1 MLVLPGPA
9 LTLPQNS
16 KDYFLL
22 ACGLMSDGERHLC
35 SPGGINPKASD
46 VCGWSS
52 LCFSDLVL
60 ADRAVFLER
69 FLLLL

>member
-1 MLVLPGPA
+1 MLVPPGPA

-35 SPGGINPKASD
+35 SPDGINPKNND
-46 VCGWSS
+46 V
-52 LCFSDLVL
+52 
-60 ADRAVFLER
+60 
-69 FLLLL
+69 